1 MKKIINTLIL
11 ALLFTSSFAGK
22 PAKTETYIVNTTEST
37 IKWNAEKV
45 TGTHFGMVTLTSGTL
60 EMNDEK
66 LVGGMFEVDMQSITV
81 EDLDGVWKTKLQ
93 NHLKSDDF
101 FGAETFPKA
110 TLKITDV
117 NPLEDGKYKVGGIL
131 TIKEK
136 SNIIEF
142 ETTIIEKDGSI
153 TATADLE
160 IDRSKYDVKY
170 GSGSFFDDLGDK
182 TIYDNF
188 VLNVKLVAKN

>member
-1 MKKIINTLIL
+1 
-11 ALLFTSSFAGK
+11 
-22 PAKTETYIVNTTEST
+22 
-37 IKWNAEKV
+37 
-45 TGTHFGMVTLTSGTL
+45 MVTLTTGTL

-117 NPLEDGKYKVGGIL
+117 KPLEDGKYKVGGIL

-136 SNIIEF
+136 ANRIEF
-142 ETTIIEKDGSI
+142 ETTIIEKGGTL

>member
-11 ALLFTSSFAGK
+11 ALLFASSFAGK
-22 PAKTETYIVNTTEST
+22 PAKTETYTVSTTEST

-45 TGTHFGMVTLTSGTL
+45 TGTHFGMVTLTTGTL

-117 NPLEDGKYKVGGIL
+117 KPLEDGKYKVGGIL

-136 SNIIEF
+136 ANRIEF
-142 ETTIIEKDGSI
+142 ETTIIEKGGTL

>member
-11 ALLFTSSFAGK
+11 ALFFTLSFAGK
-22 PAKTETYIVNTTEST
+22 PAKTETYTVNTTEST

-81 EDLDGVWKTKLQ
+81 DDLDGVWKTKLQ

-117 NPLEDGKYKVGGIL
+117 KPLEDGKYKVGGIL

-136 SNIIEF
+136 SNRIEF
-142 ETTIIEKDGSI
+142 ETTIIEKGGSI

-188 VLNVKLVAKN
+188 ILNVKLVAKN